1 MATNLSK
8 KEELLL
14 KDQKSH
20 EEVCIEK
27 YTNYAEQAQDPELK
41 QLFNQ
46 YLSQEEQHLNTLNQ
60 IMSGQV
66 PNLQAQQGGQS
77 GQQGQQSQQSGQNQ
91 NSQQSGQNQQYGM
104 QSSKST
110 GMVDQSDIELCKDV
124 LMTEKYVS
132 NTYDTAIFEFRDTN
146 IRNAL
151 NHIQKEEQQH
161 GEGVFNYMY
170 SKGMY
175 NVE

>member
-77 GQQGQQSQQSGQNQ
+77 GQQGQQSGQNQ

>member
-77 GQQGQQSQQSGQNQ
+77 GQQGQQGQQSGQNQ

-110 GMVDQSDIELCKDV
+110 GMVEQSDIELCKDV

>member
-110 GMVDQSDIELCKDV
+110 GMVEQSDIELCKDV